1 MPVRSWI
8 RQLFTRPP
16 APKPSRRAARTRLD
30 LQKLESRDVPASI
43 LVTSLAD
50 NMTVDGLVTLREA
63 VRAAELDIS
72 VDGSTAGSGADT
84 IGFAE
89 GLTGTITLTGDSGDT
104 TGGTSSA
111 FRIDTDV
118 TINGPFDVGQS
129 ITLAIG
135 GAPKRHFIMSY
146 TGSLSLSNLTLTG
159 GSTAGYGGSI
169 WSFGTLNVRNST
181 FTGNTANEGGALQS
195 WGGLGTPNSGEAAA
209 LVVENSTFVGNSAT
223 LRGGAVYSGAADTR
237 LTNNTITG
245 NTTTTFGAFGQ
256 FGTAAIIKN
265 TILSGNT
272 NGGNGSNIQ
281 NDVPTNGRLSAASS
295 NNLIDVPVATLLLGP
310 LADNG
315 GPTKTVAL
323 QAGSSAVNAGTNT
336 GVSFSDQRGQP
347 RQFGPKVDIGA
358 YESQATDRKAVLNQL
373 VPGGL
378 TGTNPLADPLNTA
391 FDRIA
396 AGDTP
401 AATAAIN
408 TASAVALDLVTTAG
422 SGIDLNT
429 FIGLS
434 QQIVGL
440 TDSIGV
446 TVPTSYDN
454 QVTFITNFVT
464 LAVTIPGGLT
474 GTNTL
479 VSNWKDA
486 GYKLITQ
493 NIPAAGTALQGFN
506 TAAIGMV
513 TVATSGVDIDT
524 FITLSTAVNNLTDT
538 IGKTQPVPQFVRDI
552 FIADF
557 RALAGAIPGGLTG
570 TNPLVA
576 KWVQAGEALVNQR
589 IPEAVAGLNAYLTTA
604 AGQNLSA
611 ATMTTVRA
619 AVGELLAVIGAPTAA
634 VSGPSV
640 GVRGQTLTFTL
651 GANDTTPGD
660 DAAGFTHRINWGDGS
675 AVQVVT
681 GGVSKAVAH
690 TYTGLG
696 NYTVSVTATDQSGLT
711 GAAATKG
718 VAVGVA
724 NIQLDA
730 DGKRTL
736 YIGGST
742 GEDRIRVRERHGR
755 NGEIFV
761 KIRETGNC
769 TDDDDDDNDCDNDC
783 DNRSRFAF
791 SRAGVDRVVVLGQS
805 GNDYIRLGDSLEKDA
820 VIFGGDGNDRIQG
833 GGGNNV
839 LVGGNGNDILVGGDG
854 RDLII
859 GGDGADQL
867 SGRDADDILIAGYTD
882 YDSDLTA
889 LRAIHGVW
897 VGTGSN
903 AARVAALTNAAF
915 AFKLTD
921 GTVHDDND
929 YDVLAGDSGIDWFFY
944 NFDGPGTRDRAVDRN
959 SNEARTDI
967 D

>member
-8 RQLFTRPP
+8 RKLFTRPV
-16 APKPSRRAARTRLD
+16 APKPSRRAARTRIN
-30 LQKLESRDVPASI
+30 LQTLESREVPASL

-50 NMTVDGLVTLREA
+50 NMTVDGDVTLREA
-63 VRAAELDIS
+63 LYAAEHDVS
-72 VDGSTAGSGADT
+72 VDGSTAGSGADS

-104 TGGTSSA
+104 TSGTSSA

-129 ITLAIG
+129 VTLAIG
-135 GAPKRHFIMSY
+135 GAAKRHFIVSD

-159 GSTAGYGGSI
+159 GSTTGYGGAV
-169 WSFGTLNVRNST
+169 WSFGTLNVSHST
-181 FTGNTANEGGALQS
+181 FTGNTGNEGGALQS
-195 WGGLGTPNSGEAAA
+195 WGGLGLPNSGEAAA
-209 LVVENSTFVGNSAT
+209 LVVDNSTFVGNSAT

-237 LTNNTITG
+237 LTNVTITG
-245 NTTTTFGAFGQ
+245 NTTGDFGAFGQ
-256 FGTAAIIKN
+256 FGTAATITN
-265 TILSGNT
+265 TILSGNS

-281 NDVPTNGRLSAASS
+281 NDVPTNGRLSAATS
-295 NNLIDVPVATLLLGP
+295 NNLIDVPVGTLLLGP

-315 GPTKTVAL
+315 GPTMTVAL
-323 QAGSSAVNAGTNT
+323 QAASAAVNAGTNV
-336 GVSFSDQRGQP
+336 GVAFSDQRGRP
-347 RQFGPKVDIGA
+347 RQFGPAVDIGA

-378 TGTNPLADPLNTA
+378 TGTNPLAPPLNQA
-391 FDRIA
+391 FDLLA
-396 AGDTP
+396 DGNTT
-401 AATAAIN
+401 AATTAIN

-429 FIGLS
+429 YIGLS

-440 TDSIGV
+440 TDSIGA
-446 TVPTSYDN
+446 TAPTSYDN

-474 GTNTL
+474 GGSAL

-486 GYKLITQ
+486 GYELITQ
-493 NIPAAGTALQGFN
+493 DIPAAGTALQGFN

-513 TVATSGVDIDT
+513 TVTNTGVDIDK
-524 FITLSTAVNNLTDT
+524 FITLSTAVNNLTDA

-557 RALAGAIPGGLTG
+557 RALADAIPGGLTG

-589 IPEAVAGLNAYLTTA
+589 IPEAVVGLNAYFTVA

-611 ATMTTVRA
+611 PTMTTVRT

-634 VSGPSV
+634 VSGQSLA
-640 GVRGQTLTFTL
+640 VRGQVLTFTV
-651 GANDTTPGD
+651 GAHDLTPGD
-660 DAAGFTHRINWGDGS
+660 DAAGFTYRINWGDGS
-675 AVQVVT
+675 AVQVVA
-681 GGVSKAVAH
+681 GGVSKAVTH
-690 TYTGLG
+690 MYTGLG
-696 NYTVSVTATDQSGLT
+696 NYTVSVTATDVHGLT
-711 GAAATKG
+711 GAAVTNAVT
-718 VAVGVA
+718 VAVA

-761 KIRETGNC
+761 KIRETGDC
-769 TDDDDDDNDCDNDC
+769 TEDDDDANDCDNDC

-791 SRAGVDRVVVLGQS
+791 STAGVDRIVVYGQS
-805 GNDYIRLGDSLEKDA
+805 GDDYIRLGNNLDKSA

-833 GGGNNV
+833 GGGTNI

-867 SGRDADDILIAGYTD
+867 SGKNADDILIAGWTD
-882 YDSDLTA
+882 SDSDLTA
-889 LRAIHGVW
+889 LRTIHGVW

-903 AARVAALTNAAF
+903 AARVAALTSATF

-944 NFDGPGTRDRAVDRN
+944 NFDGPGTRDRALDRN